1 LHHGGIFFAPWRNL
15 LPTDRFPLAPE
26 RNLAVF
32 FARFQQSFR
41 FGLLVKCWSLVGRVL
56 VYKKTD
62 LFSQVS

>member
-1 LHHGGIFFAPWRNL
+1 MTSGMYEIPKFLRN
-15 LPTDRFPLAPE
+15 RGE

-56 VYKKTD
+56 VYKK
-62 LFSQVS
+62 